1 MAIARTTMRSRAASA
16 RVASSS
22 VDRSKVQQR
31 VLAWFNEHGRSFPW
45 REHRD
50 PYQTMVA
57 EVMLQQTQT
66 GRVAP
71 AYGTFLAKFPDVNR
85 LAHAPAMEVIQAWKG
100 LGYNRRAVDLQR
112 SAQAIEHGYDGV
124 VPSDPKALR
133 ALPGIGEYSA
143 SAVACFAYDR
153 QVPVVDVNVRRVLSR
168 AVRGSDEVSLEETR
182 KIAAEW
188 LAPGEAYRWNQ
199 ALMDVGAMIC
209 RIDAPLC
216 TQCPL
221 KASCSYRAQGK
232 NKVKREPRAPKQS
245 RFEGSSRQKR
255 GGIIDHL
262 RETAGEGVSLAA
274 LARVI
279 HPNGDRDLGWLV
291 DLLEGLER
299 DGLVE
304 MTPGARRASPR
315 GIVRLPG

>member
-1 MAIARTTMRSRAASA
+1 MAPTGKASKTRRPPRA
-16 RVASSS
+16 
-22 VDRSKVQQR
+22 DTGLPKIHER
-31 VLAWFNEHGRSFPW
+31 VLAWFDEHGRSFPW
-45 REHRD
+45 RAHRD
-50 PYQTMVA
+50 PYQTLVA

-71 AYGTFLAKFPDVNR
+71 AYGTFLAKFPDVR
-85 LAHAPAMEVIQAWKG
+85 ALAHAPAMEVIQAWKG

-112 SAQAIEHGYDGV
+112 AAQTIEHEHGGV

-133 ALPGIGEYSA
+133 ALPGVGEYSA

-168 AVRGSDEVSLEETR
+168 AARAQDELPLDDARHV
-182 KIAAEW
+182 ADHW

-199 ALMDVGAMIC
+199 ALMDIGAMVC
-209 RIDAPLC
+209 RIDTPLC
-216 TQCPL
+216 AQCPL
-221 KASCSYRAQGK
+221 KPFCAYRLQGK
-232 NKVKREPRAPKQS
+232 HKHPRAPQPSKQS

-262 RETAGEGVSLAA
+262 RETAEEGVSLSA
-274 LARVI
+274 LAKVI
-279 HPNGDRDLGWLV
+279 HPGGDADLRWLV
-291 DLLEGLER
+291 ELLEGLER

-304 MTPGARRASPR
+304 MTPGARRGSPR
-315 GIVRLPG
+315 GIVRLPS

>member
-1 MAIARTTMRSRAASA
+1 VAIARTAVRPKGSKPRA
-16 RVASSS
+16 
-22 VDRSKVQQR
+22 RSKPDLSKVHGR
-31 VLAWFNEHGRSFPW
+31 VLAWFDEHGRSFPW

-50 PYQTMVA
+50 PYQTLVA

-71 AYGTFLAKFPDVNR
+71 TYGTFLAKFPDVR
-85 LAHAPAMEVIQAWKG
+85 TLAHAPAMEVIQAWRG

-112 SAQAIEHGYDGV
+112 SAQVIEQEQGGV
-124 VPSDPKALR
+124 VPSDLKALR
-133 ALPGIGEYSA
+133 ALPGVGEYSA

-168 AVRGSDEVSLEETR
+168 AARAADELPLDETR
-182 KIAAEW
+182 RVATEW

-199 ALMDVGAMIC
+199 ALMDIGAMIC

-221 KASCSYRAQGK
+221 RLTCAYRAQGK
-232 NKVKREPRAPKQS
+232 NKGPRPVRPPRQS
-245 RFEGSSRQKR
+245 PFEGSSRQKR
-255 GGIIDHL
+255 GGIIEHL
-262 RETAGEGVSLAA
+262 RDTAGDGVSLAA
-274 LARVI
+274 LAKVI
-279 HPNGDRDLGWLV
+279 HPDGDRDLGWLV
-291 DLLEGLER
+291 ELLEGLER
-299 DGLVE
+299 NGLVE
-304 MTPGARRASPR
+304 MTPGARRGSAR

>member
-1 MAIARTTMRSRAASA
+1 MKTLAAKKRPARARTTDLPRI
-16 RVASSS
+16 
-22 VDRSKVQQR
+22 QQK
-31 VLAWFNEHGRSFPW
+31 VLAWFDEHGRSFPW
-45 REHRD
+45 RKHRD
-50 PYQTMVA
+50 PYQTLVA

-71 AYGTFLAKFPDVNR
+71 MYGSFLAKFPTTSS
-85 LAHAPAMEVIQAWKG
+85 LAHAPAMEVIQAWRG

-112 SAQAIEHGYDGV
+112 TAQSVEHQYGGV
-124 VPSDPKALR
+124 VPSDPKVLR

-143 SAVACFAYDR
+143 SAIACFAYDR

-168 AVRGSDEVSLEETR
+168 TVRGTDEVSLEETR
-182 KIAAEW
+182 RIAAEW

-199 ALMDVGAMIC
+199 ALMDIGAMVC

-221 KASCSYRAQGK
+221 KLTCAYRAQGK
-232 NKVKREPRAPKQS
+232 NKMKREQRPPKQS
-245 RFEGSSRQKR
+245 RFEGSNRQKR

-262 RETAGEGVSLAA
+262 REAAEHGVALGE
-274 LARVI
+274 LARAI
-279 HPNGDRDLGWLV
+279 HPDGNADHLWLV
-291 DLLEGLER
+291 ELLEGLER

-304 MTPGARRASPR
+304 MTPGARRGSAR